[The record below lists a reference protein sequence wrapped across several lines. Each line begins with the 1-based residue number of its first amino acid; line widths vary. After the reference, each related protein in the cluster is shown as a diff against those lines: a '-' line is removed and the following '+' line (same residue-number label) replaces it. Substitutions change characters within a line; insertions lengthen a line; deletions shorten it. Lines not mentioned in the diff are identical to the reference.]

1 MKEVKNKIEK
11 LAIIYKNIYVGHGK
25 HKLVAVVGK
34 KEMDGIEF
42 TVEDMENYQV
52 VTLKKIE
59 RRNNREYIT
68 YIQER
73 LTDKLLVKLG
83 NQEMKRIQKEK
94 NAKKK
99 GRPRLKS
106 VINKSRNEKNYTK
119 VNTSPFLKSGE
130 SKNFLITAP

>member
-1 MKEVKNKIEK
+1 MGRKKHQKK
-11 LAIIYKNIYVGHGK
+11 SAIIYKDIYVGDGK

-52 VTLKKIE
+52 VNLKKIE

-73 LTDKLLVKLG
+73 ITDKLLVKLG

-99 GRPRLKS
+99 GRLRLKS
-106 VINKSRNEKNYTK
+106 AINKTRSKKNYTK

-130 SKNFLITAP
+130 SKNCLITAP